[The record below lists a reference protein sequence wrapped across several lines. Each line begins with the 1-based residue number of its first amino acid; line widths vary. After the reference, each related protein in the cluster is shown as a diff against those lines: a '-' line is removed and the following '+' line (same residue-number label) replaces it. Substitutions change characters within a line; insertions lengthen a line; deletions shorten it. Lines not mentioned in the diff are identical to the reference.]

1 MSTSLPDL
9 INNIGWTLLH
19 FTWQGLLIGCA
30 TALLLLVLRNAHP
43 VLRYNVGCAA
53 LLACVLWPAVG
64 LIERYDTGAATS
76 VASFDAIRL
85 GARSATED
93 ISLISFLQSHI
104 VTIVG
109 FWALCA
115 LLMAARMA
123 LGLVWVQRNSSAAV
137 ADARWQQRAD
147 DMAARLGISRQ
158 VRVRVVQ
165 HLNSP
170 VTAGWLRP
178 VVLLPAALV
187 SGMPTE
193 LLSAL
198 LAHELAH
205 VRRFDYL
212 VNLGQN
218 VIEAL
223 LFYHPAV
230 WWISAQVR
238 HEREQIADDLAAR
251 HLAAPRQLAHA
262 LSELARLQSGPGH
275 LAQAANGGD
284 LVGRIRRLVRPDQQS
299 LNWTAAVPVMALAV
313 ACLTMVMH
321 SSSVQAAPATFKP
334 ARADFDSCAKPV
346 WPAASL
352 KAQHTGKVTLA
363 FEIGVDGKVVD
374 SKVKQSSGHPEL
386 DQAAREGIS
395 LCRFRPATR
404 NGKPVKQWMDMQ
416 YVWTLE

>member
-1 MSTSLPDL
+1 MSTPLHEL

-30 TALLLLVLRNAHP
+30 TAVLLLALRNAHP

-64 LIERYDTGAATS
+64 LIGRFDAGAKAS
-76 VASFDAIRL
+76 VTSFDASSL
-85 GARSATED
+85 GAGSVMTD
-93 ISLISFLQSHI
+93 TGLTGFLQSNL
-104 VTIVG
+104 VVIVG

-115 LLMAARMA
+115 LLMALRMA
-123 LGLVWVQRNSSAAV
+123 LGLAWVRRSASAAV
-137 ADARWQQRAD
+137 PNGQWQARAD
-147 DMAARLGISRQ
+147 DMAARFGITRQ
-158 VRVRVVQ
+158 VRVRVVEQ
-165 HLNSP
+165 LSSP

-251 HLAAPRQLAHA
+251 HLAEPRQLAHA
-262 LSELARLQSGPGH
+262 LSELARLHSAPEH

-284 LVGRIRRLVRPDQQS
+284 LVARIRRLVRPNHQALD
-299 LNWTAAVPVMALAV
+299 WKAAVPVLALAV
-313 ACLTMVMH
+313 TCLTMVMH
-321 SSSVQAAPATFKP
+321 STSVQAAPAKFKQ
-334 ARADFDSCAKPV
+334 ARADFDSCAKPL

-352 KAQHTGKVTLA
+352 KAQETGTVTLA
-363 FEIGVDGKVVD
+363 FEIGTDGKVVD
-374 SKVKQSSGHPEL
+374 SKVKHSSGHPAL
-386 DQAAREGIS
+386 DQAAREGIA
-395 LCRFRPATR
+395 LCRFSPATR
-404 NGKPVKQWMDMQ
+404 GGRPVRQWMNMQ